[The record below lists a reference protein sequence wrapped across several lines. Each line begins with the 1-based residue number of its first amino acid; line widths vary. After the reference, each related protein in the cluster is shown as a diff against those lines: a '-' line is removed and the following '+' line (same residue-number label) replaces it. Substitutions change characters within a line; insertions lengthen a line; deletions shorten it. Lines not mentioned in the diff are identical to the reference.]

1 MFIITL
7 NCLFHVK
14 LRQMIILDCMPSLYK
29 NMSKVLVLYL
39 KLDYGRRRGHTI
51 ELQIPST
58 Y

>member
-1 MFIITL
+1 MKLPI
-7 NCLFHVK
+7 
-14 LRQMIILDCMPSLYK
+14 LRQMIILDCMLNLCK
-29 NMSKVLVLYL
+29 NMSKILLLYL